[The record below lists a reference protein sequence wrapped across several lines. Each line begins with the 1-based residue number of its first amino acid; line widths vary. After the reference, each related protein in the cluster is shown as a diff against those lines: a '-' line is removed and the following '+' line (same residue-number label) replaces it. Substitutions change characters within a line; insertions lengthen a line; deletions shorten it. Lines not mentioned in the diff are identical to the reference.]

1 MPPPLLPD
9 RIVVR
14 EVGPRD
20 GLQAEAPLSVDQR
33 VDMIDALIVAGVS
46 HIEIAAFVS
55 PTAVPS
61 MANAAAV
68 VEAVGTPDGL
78 VRAALVPNLRG
89 AEMALEAGIDELTV
103 TVSASAHYNQANVHM
118 SIDESMSQVGA
129 ICMLARSA
137 PVPVDGVLSFA
148 FGSPYEPAMS
158 AAHVALLVARL
169 SAEGCTTITLADTT
183 GMATPRRL
191 HDVFEHTGVDVGL
204 HLHDTRSTGL
214 VNVYAALQAGVRRF
228 DSSVGGIGGSPFAA
242 GATGNVATEE
252 LVALCD
258 DLGVSTGIDVEAL
271 CAAALLLETFL
282 GHRVP
287 SRVAHVG
294 PRTRPII
301 EEHRG

>member
-1 MPPPLLPD
+1 MSPLSLPD

-33 VDMIDALIVAGVS
+33 VDLIDALIVAGVS
-46 HIEIAAFVS
+46 HMEIAAFVS
-55 PTAVPS
+55 PVAVPS
-61 MANAAAV
+61 MADPAAV
-68 VEAVGTPDGL
+68 VDAVGAPDGL

-103 TVSASAHYNQANVHM
+103 TVSASAHYNQANVRM
-118 SIDESMSQVGA
+118 SIDESMAQIAA
-129 ICMLARSA
+129 ICTLARSA
-137 PVPVDGVLSFA
+137 GVPVDGVLSFA
-148 FGSPYEPAMS
+148 FGSPYEQAMS
-158 AAHVALLVARL
+158 AVDVALLVERL
-169 SAEGCTTITLADTT
+169 RAEGCTTITLADTT
-183 GMATPRRL
+183 GTATPRRL
-191 HDVFEHTGVDVGL
+191 HDVFEHTGTDVGL

-214 VNVYAALQAGVRRF
+214 VNVYAGLQAGVRRF
-228 DSSVGGIGGSPFAA
+228 DSSVGGIGGSPFAP
-242 GATGNVATEE
+242 GASGNVATEE

-271 CAAALLLETFL
+271 CATALLLEAFI